1 MKIEHKQISAD
12 IQQIG
17 KLTLKIWSKYLQS
30 IEPVNFESLEVA
42 EHLVSESAE
51 IFVDSL
57 VEC

>member
-1 MKIEHKQISAD
+1 MLGGRQRR
-12 IQQIG
+12 
-17 KLTLKIWSKYLQS
+17 